1 MSDFHQRGPITTLP
15 RLVASH
21 AERRERELV
30 GFVQS
35 RPLILIIPSL
45 ITELDEPALA
55 SMIPEIRKAPYID
68 TVVIS
73 LDRADEEGYR
83 RALDYFRDVGHRTV
97 VLWNHAPSILAV
109 REQMEERFSG
119 VSQPGKGRAVWLA
132 IGYVLAE
139 GRAEVVAFH
148 DADVVN
154 YDRSQLTNLVYPV
167 LDPMLSF
174 DFCKAYYARFT
185 DRLHGRVTRLL
196 MRPLLQAV
204 ETTVGRT
211 SFISYLSAF
220 RYPLAGKLAF
230 SADLLRRI
238 RIPCDWGLEVGL
250 LFEVL
255 RQRSPRRIC
264 QVDIA
269 DQFEH
274 KHQPLSRED
283 PTIGLHRMA
292 LDIVKHLLRT
302 LCSAGIVLP
311 GGSFQ
316 SMRVAYQR
324 FAEDAVADYLAVA
337 AFNGLFFDKN
347 AEEEAVETFSVA
359 LKEGCDQFV
368 VDPLGAPPLP
378 NWARVDSAIPDA
390 GAQLVGA
397 VADLGGVVNE

>member
-15 RLVASH
+15 RLAALD

-30 GFVQS
+30 RFS
-35 RPLILIIPSL
+35 RARPLILIIPSL
-45 ITELDEPALA
+45 ITELDEPALEG
-55 SMIPEIRKAPYID
+55 MIGEICKAPYVD

-73 LDRADEEGYR
+73 LDRADEDGYQ
-83 RALDYFRDVGHRTV
+83 RALEYFKDVCHRTV
-97 VLWNHAPSILAV
+97 VLWNHAPSVLAV
-109 REQMEERFSG
+109 REELEERFEG
-119 VSQPGKGRAVWLA
+119 VSQPGKGRAVWMA

-139 GRAEVVAFH
+139 ARARVVAFH

-167 LDPMLSF
+167 MSPSLSF

-220 RYPLAGKLAF
+220 RYPLAGELAF
-230 SADLLRRI
+230 SADLLRHI
-238 RIPCDWGLEVGL
+238 RIPSDWGLEVGL

-264 QVDIA
+264 QADIT

-274 KHQPLSRED
+274 KHQPLSPDD
-283 PTIGLHRMA
+283 PTVGLHRMA

-324 FAEDAVADYLAVA
+324 FAEDSVADYLAVA

-347 AEEEAVETFSVA
+347 AEEEVVDTFSAA

-368 VDPLGAPPLP
+368 IDPLGAPPLP
-378 NWARVDSAIPDA
+378 NWARVDSAVPTA
-390 GAQLVGA
+390 GANLVRA
-397 VADLGGVVNE
+397 VEELGGVINE

>member
-1 MSDFHQRGPITTLP
+1 MTDFHQRGPITTLP
-15 RLVASH
+15 RLLGSDA
-21 AERRERELV
+21 ARRERELE
-30 GFVQS
+30 GFVRS

-55 SMIPEIRKAPYID
+55 NMISEIRQAPYID

-73 LDRADEEGYR
+73 LDRADEDGYR
-83 RALDYFRDVGHRTV
+83 HALDYFRNLGHRTV

-109 REQMEERFSG
+109 REEMAKRFVG
-119 VSQPGKGRAVWLA
+119 VLQPGKGRAVWMA

-139 GRAEVVAFH
+139 GRADVVAFH
-148 DADVVN
+148 DADVVD

-167 LDPMLSF
+167 LNPWVSF
-174 DFCKAYYARFT
+174 DFCKGYYARYT

-204 ETTVGRT
+204 ETTVGWT

-220 RYPLAGKLAF
+220 RYPLAGELAF

-238 RIPCDWGLEVGL
+238 RIPSDWGLEVGL

-269 DQFEH
+269 DRFEH
-274 KHQPLSRED
+274 KHQPLSRDD
-283 PTIGLHRMA
+283 PTAGLHRMA
-292 LDIVKHLLRT
+292 VDIVKHLLRT

-337 AFNGLFFDKN
+337 AFNGLQFDKN
-347 AEEEAVETFSVA
+347 AEEEVVETFSMA
-359 LKEGCDQFV
+359 LKEACDQFV
-368 VDPLGAPPLP
+368 IDPLGAPPLP
-378 NWARVDSAIPDA
+378 NWARVDSAVPNA
-390 GAQLVGA
+390 GKSLVAA
-397 VADLGGVVNE
+397 VADLGGLLNQ

>member
-15 RLVASH
+15 RLVASDTQ
-21 AERRERELV
+21 RRERDLV
-30 GFVQS
+30 GFTRA

-55 SMIPEIRKAPYID
+55 GMMPEIRQAPYVD

-73 LDRADEEGYR
+73 LDRADEGGYR
-83 RALDYFRDVGHRTV
+83 RALDYFRGLGHRTV
-97 VLWNHAPSILAV
+97 VLWNDAPSILAV
-109 REQMEERFSG
+109 RKELEARFSG
-119 VSQPGKGRAVWLA
+119 VSQAGKGRAVWMA

-167 LDPMLSF
+167 LDPKMSF

-185 DRLHGRVTRLL
+185 DRMHGRVTRLL

-220 RYPLAGKLAF
+220 RYPLAGELAY
-230 SADLLRRI
+230 SADLLRRV
-238 RIPCDWGLEVGL
+238 RIPSDWGLEVGL

-274 KHQPLSRED
+274 KHQPLSPDD
-283 PTIGLHRMA
+283 PTVGLHRMA

-337 AFNGLFFDKN
+337 AFNGLLFDKN
-347 AEEEAVETFSVA
+347 EEEDAVDTFSVA
-359 LKEGCDQFV
+359 LKEGCEQFV
-368 VDPLGAPPLP
+368 VDPLGAPLLP
-378 NWARVDSAIPDA
+378 NWARVDSAMPGA
-390 GAQLVGA
+390 GDRLVEA
-397 VADLGGVVNE
+397 VADLGGVINA